1 MTSNSIIVSVKLC
14 LNVGN
19 NDYITLCNFGDL
31 IMCGRS
37 KQKKPGLDRVNATVH
52 TQSIHFNESV
62 DELVT
67 FQWRKQ
73 AENLFIAVFLLACNV
88 SRCNSLLILGGVGVR
103 VSLP

>member
-1 MTSNSIIVSVKLC
+1 MLEIM
-14 LNVGN
+14 
-19 NDYITLCNFGDL
+19 ITLLFVILVTLSCAVVA
-31 IMCGRS
+31 S
-37 KQKKPGLDRVNATVH
+37 KKKPGLDRVNATVH

-73 AENLFIAVFLLACNV
+73 AETLFIAVFLLACNV
-88 SRCNSLLILGGVGVR
+88 SRPNSLLILGGVGVR

>member
-1 MTSNSIIVSVKLC
+1 MLEIM
-14 LNVGN
+14 
-19 NDYITLCNFGDL
+19 ITLLFVILVTLSCAVVA
-31 IMCGRS
+31 S
-37 KQKKPGLDRVNATVH
+37 KKKPGLDRVNATVH

-73 AENLFIAVFLLACNV
+73 AETLFIAVFLLACNV
-88 SRCNSLLILGGVGVR
+88 SRPNSPLILGGVGVR

>member
-1 MTSNSIIVSVKLC
+1 
-14 LNVGN
+14 
-19 NDYITLCNFGDL
+19 
-31 IMCGRS
+31 MCGRS

-73 AENLFIAVFLLACNV
+73 AETLFIAVFLLACNV
-88 SRCNSLLILGGVGVR
+88 SRPNSLLILRGVGVR